1 MRVSYQW
8 LKEYID
14 LSGVSPEELAEL
26 MTRGGIEIDTVEQ
39 RNQGVSNVVVGHVL
53 EKEKHPDADKLSV
66 CKVDAGTGETLQIVC
81 GAPNVAAGQK
91 VPVALIG
98 AKLPGG
104 IAIKR
109 AKLRGVESQGMIC
122 SAKELGINDKLL
134 PKDMQEGILVLPADS
149 EIGTPITEYLALDD
163 AVLEL
168 DLTPNRSDCLSMLG
182 VAYEAAALTGRQ
194 VKLPDTRVESGALK
208 AADKIAVTIS
218 APEHCFRYAARY
230 VQGVKIGPSPQW
242 MQNRLI
248 AAGVRPINNIVDI
261 TNYVMLEYGQPLHAF
276 DADKLGGRI
285 EVRLARPG
293 ETMVTLDDQERKLDP
308 DMLLITDGE
317 RPVALAG
324 VMGGA
329 NTEVSDETV
338 NVVLE
343 SAEFDAATVRRTS
356 RRLGLRSEASL
367 RFEKGVDPARVVPAV
382 DRAAAL
388 MALYAGGTVLDG
400 IVQAVVREAEPAV
413 VSVTLAKIN
422 GHLGTSLT
430 ADEVQEIFGR
440 LGFES
445 AVSEGG
451 VFTVKVPT
459 RRGDISRDVD
469 LIEEVARLH
478 GYDNIP
484 STAIEGSTT
493 AGRLTGPQAI
503 RRALR
508 AKLADAGLQETFTY
522 SLTHPSRTR
531 MFTLLAEGA
540 VPIRV
545 AMPMSEDRSEL
556 RTSLVPSL
564 IDAAIYNRN
573 RKNTDL
579 KLFEIGSVFLTDEQ
593 TLTRLPQERHRIAG
607 LLTGSRTD
615 VQWNVKAEPVDF
627 YDAKGV
633 VETIFDLLGVSGRIR
648 YEAAALDNLHPGRSA
663 KVLLDTG
670 SGEMLIGYVG
680 QLHPSVQLQEELDDT
695 YVFELA
701 LEPLYEHADT
711 AIIQQPLPR
720 YPSVE
725 RDLAVL
731 VDRSVEAGSLLAA
744 IREAGGD
751 LLESVSVFDVYV
763 DDRLGADK
771 KSVAFS
777 LVYRH
782 PERTLTDDEAAGRHA
797 AVLDRLASAFGAE
810 LRK

>member
-1 MRVSYQW
+1 MKVSYQW

-14 LSGVSPEELAEL
+14 LAGVTPEELAEL
-26 MTRGGIEIDTVEQ
+26 MTRGGIEIDAVEQ
-39 RNQGVSNVVVGHVL
+39 RNKGVSNVVVGHVL
-53 EKEKHPDADKLSV
+53 EKQKHPNADRLSV
-66 CKVDAGTGETLQIVC
+66 CKVDAGTGEILQIVC

-134 PKDMQEGILVLPADS
+134 PKELQEGILVLPEDS
-149 EIGTPITEYLALDD
+149 RIGMPITEVLALDD

-168 DLTPNRSDCLSMLG
+168 DLTPNRADCLSMLG
-182 VAYEAAALTGRQ
+182 VAFEAAALTGRD
-194 VKLPDTRVESGALK
+194 VKLPDTGVSGGPLK

-248 AAGVRPINNIVDI
+248 AAGIRPINNIVDI

-285 EVRLARPG
+285 DVRLARPG
-293 ETMVTLDDQERKLDP
+293 ETIVTLDDQERKLEP

-329 NTEVSDETV
+329 NTEVTDETV

-343 SAEFDAATVRRTS
+343 SAEFDAASVRRTS

-367 RFEKGVDPARVVPAV
+367 RFEKGVDPARVVPAI

-388 MALYAGGTVLDG
+388 MASYAGGSVADG
-400 IVQAVVREAEPAV
+400 VVQAVAREMEPAV
-413 VSVTLAKIN
+413 VRVALAKIN
-422 GHLGTSLT
+422 GHLGTSLS
-430 ADEVQEIFGR
+430 ADEVQQIFKR

-445 AVSEGG
+445 EVSEGG

-459 RRGDISRDVD
+459 RRGDISIPED
-469 LIEEVARLH
+469 LVEEVARIH

-484 STAIEGSTT
+484 ATAIEGSTT

-564 IDAAIYNRN
+564 VDAAIYNRN
-573 RKNTDL
+573 RKNADL
-579 KLFEIGSVFLTDEQ
+579 KLFEIGSVFLTSEEK
-593 TLTRLPQERHRIAG
+593 LTELPQERHRIAG

-615 VQWNVKAEPVDF
+615 AQWNVKAEPVDF

-633 VETIFDLLGVSGRIR
+633 LETIFDLLGLSGRVR
-648 YEAAALDNLHPGRSA
+648 YEAAELDNLHPGRAA
-663 KVLLDTG
+663 KVWLDTG
-670 SGEMLIGYVG
+670 GGEILVGYVG
-680 QLHPSVQLQEELDDT
+680 QLHPSLQLQEELDDT

-711 AIIQQPLPR
+711 AITQRPLPR

-744 IREAGGD
+744 IREAGGEW
-751 LLESVSVFDVYV
+751 LESVSVFDVYV

-771 KSVAFS
+771 KSIAFS

-782 PERTLTDDEAAGRHA
+782 PERTLTDEEANGRHA
-797 AVLDRLASAFGAE
+797 AVVDRLASAFGAE

>member
-1 MRVSYQW
+1 MKVSYQW
-8 LKEYID
+8 LSEYID
-14 LSGVSPEELAEL
+14 LSGVSAEQLAEM
-26 MTRGGIEIDTVEQ
+26 MTRGGIEIDAVEQ
-39 RNQGVSNVVVGHVL
+39 RNLGVSNVVVGYVL
-53 EKEKHPDADKLSV
+53 EKEKHPNADKLSV

-91 VPVALIG
+91 VPVALVG
-98 AKLPGG
+98 ANLPDG
-104 IAIKR
+104 IKIKR

-134 PKDMQEGILVLPADS
+134 PKEMQEGILVLPADS
-149 EIGTPITEYLALDD
+149 EIGTPIAEMLGLDD

-168 DLTPNRSDCLSMLG
+168 DLTPNRADCLSMIG
-182 VAYEAAALTGRQ
+182 VAWETAALTGRQ
-194 VKLPDTRVESGALK
+194 MKLPDIRIEGSAVR

-230 VQGVKIGPSPQW
+230 IQGVKIGPSPQW

-285 EVRLARPG
+285 DVRLARPG
-293 ETMVTLDDQERKLDP
+293 ETMVTLDDQERKLEP
-308 DMLLITDGE
+308 DMLLITDGD

-329 NTEVSDETV
+329 NTEVSEETV
-338 NVVLE
+338 NIVLE
-343 SAEFDAATVRRTS
+343 SAEFDPVSVRRTA
-356 RRLGLRSEASL
+356 RRLGMRSEASL
-367 RFEKGVDPARVVPAV
+367 RFEKGVDPARVVPAI

-388 MALYAGGTVLDG
+388 MAAYAGGTIADG
-400 IVQAVVREAEPAV
+400 VVQAVVREAEPAS
-413 VSVTLAKIN
+413 VSVSLAKIN
-422 GHLGTSLT
+422 ALLGTAL
-430 ADEVQEIFGR
+430 AAGEVQQIFAR

-445 AVSEGG
+445 AVSDDG
-451 VFTVKVPT
+451 VFTVQVPT
-459 RRGDISRDVD
+459 RRGDITRDVD
-469 LIEEVARLH
+469 LIEEVARMY

-484 STAIEGSTT
+484 VTSIEGRTT
-493 AGRLTGPQAI
+493 SGTLTKAQAI

-508 AKLADAGLQETFTY
+508 TKLADAGMQETFTY

-564 IDAAIYNRN
+564 IDAAVYNRN
-573 RKNTDL
+573 RKNPDL
-579 KLFEIGSVFLTDEQ
+579 KLFEIGSVFLTEEE

-607 LLTGSRTD
+607 LLTGSRTA
-615 VQWNVKAEPVDF
+615 VQWNVDAEAVDF

-633 VETIFDLLGVSGRIR
+633 LESIFELLGVSERIR
-648 YEAAALDNLHPGRSA
+648 YEAAVLDNLHPGRTA
-663 KVLLDTG
+663 KVLLE
-670 SGEMLIGYVG
+670 SGGGEETIGYVG
-680 QLHPSVQLQEELDDT
+680 QLHPMLQMKEELDDT

-701 LEPLYEHADT
+701 LEPLYEHADAGIT
-711 AIIQQPLPR
+711 QQPLPR

-725 RDLAVL
+725 RDLAVV
-731 VDRSVEAGSLLAA
+731 VDRSIEAGKLLGA

-763 DDRLGADK
+763 DERLGADK
-771 KSVAFS
+771 KSVAFA

-782 PERTLTDDEAAGRHA
+782 PERTLTDEEAAERHA
-797 AVLDRLASAFGAE
+797 AVVDRLAAAFGAE

>member
-14 LSGVSPEELAEL
+14 LEGITPEELAEM

-39 RNQGVSNVVVGHVL
+39 RNKGVSNVVVGHVL
-53 EKEKHPDADKLSV
+53 ERQKHPDADRLSV
-66 CKVDAGTGETLQIVC
+66 CRVDAGTGEILQIVC

-104 IAIKR
+104 VTIKR

-134 PKDMQEGILVLPADS
+134 PKEMQEGILVLPEDS
-149 EIGTPITEYLALDD
+149 VIGTPITEVLGLDD

-168 DLTPNRSDCLSMLG
+168 DLTPNRADCLSMIG
-182 VAYEAAALTGRQ
+182 VAYEAAALTGRG
-194 VKLPDTRVESGALK
+194 VKLPDAGVIAGPVK

-218 APEHCFRYAARY
+218 APEQCFRYAARY

-248 AAGVRPINNIVDI
+248 AAGIRPINNIVDI

-276 DADKLGGRI
+276 DADRLGGRI
-285 EVRLARPG
+285 DVRLARPG
-293 ETMVTLDDQERKLDP
+293 ETIVTLDDQERKLEP

-329 NTEVSDETV
+329 NTEVTDGTV

-343 SAEFDAATVRRTS
+343 SAEFDAASVRRTS

-367 RFEKGVDPARVVPAV
+367 RFEKGVDPSRVVPAV
-382 DRAAAL
+382 DRAAQL
-388 MALYAGGTVLDG
+388 MALCAGGTVAEG
-400 IVQAVVREAEPAV
+400 VVQAVVREAEPAV
-413 VSVTLAKIN
+413 VRVPLAKIN
-422 GHLGTSLT
+422 GRLGTSLS
-430 ADEVQEIFGR
+430 AEEVGQIFAR

-445 AVSEGG
+445 DLSADGI
-451 VFTVKVPT
+451 FTVKVPT
-459 RRGDISRDVD
+459 RRGDIAIPED
-469 LIEEVARLH
+469 LIEEVARLY

-484 STAIEGSTT
+484 ATAIEGSTT

-508 AKLADAGLQETFTY
+508 ARLADAGLQETFTY

-573 RKNTDL
+573 RKNADL
-579 KLFEIGSVFLTDEQ
+579 RLFEIGSVFLTNEER
-593 TLTRLPQERHRIAG
+593 LTELPRERHRIAG
-607 LLTGSRTD
+607 LLAGSRTD

-633 VETIFDLLGVSGRIR
+633 VDMIFDLLGLGGRIR
-648 YEAAALDNLHPGRSA
+648 YEAAAPDNLHPGRSA
-663 KVLLDTG
+663 KIWLDTG
-670 SGEMLIGYVG
+670 GGETLVGYVG
-680 QLHPSVQLQEELDDT
+680 QLHPELQLREELDDT

-701 LEPLYEHADT
+701 LDELYEHADN
-711 AIIQQPLPR
+711 AITQQPLPR

-731 VDRSVEAGSLLAA
+731 VDRSVEAGSLLGA

-782 PERTLTDDEAAGRHA
+782 PERTLTDEEVNDRHA
-797 AVLDRLASAFGAE
+797 AIVERLASAFGAE

>member
-1 MRVSYQW
+1 MRVSYAW
-8 LKEYID
+8 LTEYID
-14 LSGVSPEELAEL
+14 LEGVTPEELAEM
-26 MTRGGIEIDTVEQ
+26 MTRGGIEIDAIER
-39 RNQGVSNVVVGHVL
+39 RNKGVSHVVVGRVL
-53 EKEKHPDADKLSV
+53 EKAKHPDADRLSV

-91 VPVALIG
+91 VPVALVG

-104 IAIKR
+104 VAIKR

-134 PKDMQEGILVLPADS
+134 PKEMQEGILVLPEDS
-149 EIGTPITEYLALDD
+149 EIGAPITDVLALDD

-168 DLTPNRSDCLSMLG
+168 DLTPNRADCLSMLG
-182 VAYEAAALTGRQ
+182 VAHEAAALTGRQ
-194 VKLPDTRVESGALK
+194 VKLPDVNVEGGPIK
-208 AADKIAVTIS
+208 ASDKIAVTIS

-230 VQGVKIGPSPQW
+230 IQGVKIGPSPQW

-276 DADKLGGRI
+276 DADRLGGRI
-285 EVRLARPG
+285 DVRLARPG

-343 SAEFDAATVRRTS
+343 SAEFDAASVRRTS

-367 RFEKGVDPARVVPAV
+367 RFEKGVDPARVVPAI

-388 MALYAGGTVLDG
+388 MALYAGGTVAEG
-400 IVQAVVREAEPAV
+400 VVQAVVRDAEPATV
-413 VSVTLAKIN
+413 RVSLAKIN
-422 GHLGTSLT
+422 GHLGTSLS
-430 ADEVQEIFGR
+430 AEEVRAIFAR
-440 LGFES
+440 LGFETEWS
-445 AVSEGG
+445 ADG

-459 RRGDISRDVD
+459 RRGDISIPED

-493 AGRLTGPQAI
+493 IGRLTGPQAI

-508 AKLADAGLQETFTY
+508 QKLADSGLQETFTY

-573 RKNTDL
+573 RKNGDL
-579 KLFEIGSVFLTDEQ
+579 RLFEIGSVFLTNEE
-593 TLTRLPQERHRIAG
+593 TLTELPRERHRIAG
-607 LLTGSRTD
+607 LITGSRTD
-615 VQWNVKAEPVDF
+615 AQWNVKAEPVDF

-633 VETIFDLLGVSGRIR
+633 LETIFELLGVSNRVR
-648 YEAAALDNLHPGRSA
+648 YEAAALDNLHPGRAA
-663 KVLLDTG
+663 KVMLDTG
-670 SGEMLIGYVG
+670 SGEILIGYVG
-680 QLHPSVQLQEELDDT
+680 QLHPTVQLREELDDT

-701 LEPLYEHADT
+701 LEPLYEYADT
-711 AIIQQPLPR
+711 RITQQPLPR
-720 YPSVE
+720 YPSID

-731 VDRSVEAGSLLAA
+731 VDRSVEAGSLLGA

-782 PERTLTDDEAAGRHA
+782 PERTLTDEEAAERHA
-797 AVLDRLASAFGAE
+797 AVVERLASDFGAE

>member
-430 ADEVQEIFGR
+430 AVEVQEIFAR
-440 LGFES
+440 LEFES

-459 RRGDISRDVD
+459 RRGDIS
-469 LIEEVARLH
+469 
-478 GYDNIP
+478 P
-484 STAIEGSTT
+484 TST
-493 AGRLTGPQAI
+493 
-503 RRALR
+503 
-508 AKLADAGLQETFTY
+508 
-522 SLTHPSRTR
+522 
-531 MFTLLAEGA
+531 
-540 VPIRV
+540 
-545 AMPMSEDRSEL
+545 
-556 RTSLVPSL
+556 
-564 IDAAIYNRN
+564 
-573 RKNTDL
+573 
-579 KLFEIGSVFLTDEQ
+579 
-593 TLTRLPQERHRIAG
+593 
-607 LLTGSRTD
+607 
-615 VQWNVKAEPVDF
+615 
-627 YDAKGV
+627 
-633 VETIFDLLGVSGRIR
+633 
-648 YEAAALDNLHPGRSA
+648 
-663 KVLLDTG
+663 
-670 SGEMLIGYVG
+670 
-680 QLHPSVQLQEELDDT
+680 
-695 YVFELA
+695 
-701 LEPLYEHADT
+701 
-711 AIIQQPLPR
+711 
-720 YPSVE
+720 
-725 RDLAVL
+725 
-731 VDRSVEAGSLLAA
+731 
-744 IREAGGD
+744 
-751 LLESVSVFDVYV
+751 
-763 DDRLGADK
+763 
-771 KSVAFS
+771 
-777 LVYRH
+777 
-782 PERTLTDDEAAGRHA
+782 
-797 AVLDRLASAFGAE
+797 
-810 LRK
+810 